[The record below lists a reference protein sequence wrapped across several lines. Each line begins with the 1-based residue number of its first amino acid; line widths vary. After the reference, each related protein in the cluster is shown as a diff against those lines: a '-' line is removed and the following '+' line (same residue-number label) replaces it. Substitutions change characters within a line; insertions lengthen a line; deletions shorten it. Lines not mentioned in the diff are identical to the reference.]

1 MNTFFDTHCHLNF
14 NRFKKNVDEVVHFA
28 NEAGVKSIV
37 IPGTDLPSSHKAIE
51 LAQKYAAEG
60 LDIWAAVGI
69 HPHHVFEHKEGSNEL
84 EELEKLLQ
92 EDRVVAIGEIGLDK
106 HQYEATKYEEY
117 HVDDMFIENQK
128 ALFRAQF
135 ELAKEY
141 NKSIIMHNR
150 EAKAELLPI
159 LRELWDPS
167 LKGKVVLHCCEPDVE
182 LLEVAKELGLYL
194 GVDGDL
200 TYWAEKQEFIK
211 AVPLEMLVIETDA
224 PFLLPEPLK
233 SQKLYPNVPV
243 NVVLV
248 AEKVAE
254 LKSETVERVAEVT
267 TANARLL
274 FGF

>member
-14 NRFKKNVDEVVHFA
+14 SRFKKNVDEVIRAA
-28 NEAGVKSIV
+28 NKAGVKSIV
-37 IPGTDLPSSHKAIE
+37 IPGTDIISSLKAVE
-51 LAQKYAAEG
+51 LAQQYAAEG

-69 HPHHVFEHKEGSNEL
+69 HPHHVFEHKEGSDEL
-84 EELEKLLQ
+84 EELEKLLK

-117 HVDDMFIENQK
+117 HVDDMFIEKQK

-135 ELAKEY
+135 ELGKKY
-141 NKSIIMHNR
+141 DKSIIMHNR
-150 EAKAELLPI
+150 EAKEELLP
-159 LRELWDPS
+159 LVRELWDSS
-167 LKGKVVLHCCEPDVE
+167 LKGRVVLHCCEPDME
-182 LLEVAKELGLYL
+182 LLEFAKELGLYL

-200 TYWAEKQEFIK
+200 TYWPEKQEFIK
-211 AVPLEMLVIETDA
+211 KVPLEMLVIETDA

-233 SQKLYPNVPV
+233 SQKLYPNVPA

-248 AEKVAE
+248 ANKVAE
-254 LKSETVERVAEVT
+254 LKSESVERVAEVT

-274 FGF
+274 FGL